1 MSGLRPLRVLI
12 LLALAVGLGG
22 CLATDPDDAAPSPDA
37 TAIGPVELLTFLPDE
52 DHFLT
57 PGHRYP
63 VEPAASLQDALQD
76 LADQLTRN
84 YFKDGPE
91 PDAGIDIEVLDVHT
105 IRLPHRP
112 LRVVVV
118 NLRDVRQVAWR
129 HFFQGSSGGQTTY
142 YLLAATLMQPQLS
155 PPLADG
161 LVVLY
166 NGASF
171 PELAHIRFNDLVSAE
186 SVRPVVVRAI
196 QRRPSRPGEAAG

>member
-1 MSGLRPLRVLI
+1 MSGLRPLRLLL
-12 LLALAVGLGG
+12 LLALGG
-22 CLATDPDDAAPSPDA
+22 CLGGCPTTDHSAPSPA
-37 TAIGPVELLTFLPDE
+37 AAPVGPVELLTFLPDE
-52 DHFLT
+52 DHYLI
-57 PGHRYP
+57 PGHHYP
-63 VEPAASLQDALQD
+63 VEPTASLQDALQD

-84 YFKDGPE
+84 YFRDGHE
-91 PDAGIDIEVLDVHT
+91 PPSDIHIEVLGVHT
-105 IRLPHRP
+105 IDLPSRP

-118 NLRDVRQVAWR
+118 NLHDVHQAAWR

-171 PELAHIRFNDLVSAE
+171 PELDHIRFNGLVSVE

-196 QRRPSRPGEAAG
+196 QRHPPRPAGASG